1 MRKTSL
7 IVAMTAG
14 LAGAV
19 GLSGSAMAQPGQAAP
34 QPRARLQV
42 DPTSPAEPGSP
53 TPPGGTAP
61 ATPAPATP
69 APANPEP
76 AAAEPAPLAPAP
88 EESPAEA
95 PPAASAPG
103 PLESTLFPNPSLDSD
118 SLKRQGEERPD
129 ARRQGASVTLEDIFA
144 EDWWS
149 HARPIFE
156 FHGYFRTRA
165 HLFYNFALGR
175 RDAPGNSLYAQPP
188 DNQYQSVVNN
198 MPGAT
203 VGPTLC
209 NADES
214 DGPADANNLRPCQNK
229 TQAGANLRFRLN
241 PELHVSD
248 NVRVLSQIDILDNVV
263 MGSTPEGYG
272 LTPASERLGYE
283 VSRRSGY
290 LPNGYLDTTQTSPT
304 SGVNS
309 LQDSISVK
317 RAWAEYTTP
326 LGEARFGRMPNHWGL
341 GMLFNSG
348 DGYDDDAQSTV
359 DRLMIASGIKLIDL
373 TIAGMWDFPH
383 EGPLTGSPIA
393 GSEQYDSAELDDVSQ
408 YGLMI
413 LRSKSPELTKLE
425 LARGNLV
432 FNTGL
437 YVNYRD
443 QVLANDQIGNSGA
456 NVPGAGSA
464 LTYARRGMSMWVPD
478 LWLQLLY
485 KKLRVEAEVA
495 AVLGSVES
503 TAIRSNETDFA
514 TGNDTADR
522 KLRQYGFAFELQQKL
537 VEDRLRLNFKTGWAS
552 GDPDA
557 FDPDS
562 AGNLIPGSAEQ
573 QVNDDTISTFRFHPS
588 YRVDAILN
596 RYILQRIQG
605 TYYFNPSLEYDFS
618 RQPNG
623 QRIGGG
629 ISAVWTRASE
639 FVQTP
644 GHSEDLGLELGGSL
658 YFQSKD
664 GAINDDPTRMGGFF
678 GQLQYSVLFP
688 LDGIGY
694 QAVPRQTLGLDT
706 SAAQMLRLYLGVF
719 F

>member
-7 IVAMTAG
+7 IVALATG
-14 LAGAV
+14 LAGAM
-19 GLSGSAMAQPGQAAP
+19 GLAGSASAQPG
-34 QPRARLQV
+34 
-42 DPTSPAEPGSP
+42 
-53 TPPGGTAP
+53 
-61 ATPAPATP
+61 
-69 APANPEP
+69 EP
-76 AAAEPAPLAPAP
+76 AAPTEPQEPPAAPAAPDAGDTLPPPAPPSAEEAPAD
-88 EESPAEA
+88 A
-95 PPAASAPG
+95 PPAAGAAPA
-103 PLESTLFPNPSLDSD
+103 PLEHTLFPNPSLDSEN
-118 SLKRQGEERPD
+118 LKRQGEERPD
-129 ARRQGASVTLEDIFA
+129 ARNRGGSVTLEDIFA

-175 RDAPGNSLYAQPP
+175 RDAPASSLYAPPP
-188 DNQYQSVVNN
+188 DNQYTTVVGN
-198 MPGAT
+198 MPGNT
-203 VGPTLC
+203 VGPVLC
-209 NADES
+209 RNDETEAS
-214 DGPADANNLRPCQNK
+214 AATQLTGTDLRACRNK

-263 MGSTPEGYG
+263 FGSTPEGYE
-272 LTPASERLGYE
+272 LSPALSGGGYQ
-283 VSRRSGY
+283 VSPRSPY
-290 LPNGYLDTTQTSPT
+290 LPNGYLDATQAPPR

-317 RAWAEYTTP
+317 RAWAEFTTP

-341 GMLFNSG
+341 GMVFNGG

-359 DRLMIASGIKLIDL
+359 DRIMFASGIKLIDL
-373 TIAGMWDFPH
+373 VVAGMWDFPH
-383 EGPLTGSPIA
+383 EGPTTGAPYA
-393 GSEQYDSAELDDVSQ
+393 GSEQYDRAELDDVSQ

-437 YVNYRD
+437 YVSYRD
-443 QVLANDQIGNSGA
+443 QLLADDRSGNSGA
-456 NVPGAGSA
+456 NVPGADAATLGN
-464 LTYARRGMSMWVPD
+464 TGYARRGLSMWLPD

-485 KKLRVEAEVA
+485 KKLRIETEIA

-503 TAIRSNETDFA
+503 TAVNPNVPDFA
-514 TGNDTADR
+514 TGAQATR

-537 VEDRLRLNFKTGWAS
+537 VEDRLRLSFKSGWAS
-552 GDPDA
+552 GDADA
-557 FDPDS
+557 FDPDA
-562 AGNLIPGSAEQ
+562 AGNLIPGNNEQ

-588 YRVDAILN
+588 YRVDGILN

-605 TYYFNPSLEYDFS
+605 TYYFNPSLDYDFS

-644 GHSEDLGLELGGSL
+644 GHSADLGLELGGSL

-688 LDGIGY
+688 LDGLGY
-694 QAVPRQTLGLDT
+694 QAVPRTQLGLDT
-706 SAAQMLRLYLGVF
+706 SAAQMLRLYLGVMF
-719 F
+719 

>member
-1 MRKTSL
+1 M
-7 IVAMTAG
+7 
-14 LAGAV
+14 
-19 GLSGSAMAQPGQAAP
+19 
-34 QPRARLQV
+34 
-42 DPTSPAEPGSP
+42 
-53 TPPGGTAP
+53 
-61 ATPAPATP
+61 
-69 APANPEP
+69 
-76 AAAEPAPLAPAP
+76 
-88 EESPAEA
+88 
-95 PPAASAPG
+95 
-103 PLESTLFPNPSLDSD
+103 ESTLFPNPALDSEG
-118 SLKRQGEERPD
+118 LKRQGEERPD
-129 ARRQGASVTLEDIFA
+129 ARRQGASVSLEDIFA

-165 HLFYNFALGR
+165 HLFYNFSLGR
-175 RDAPGNSLYAQPP
+175 RDDPANSLYPQPP
-188 DNQYQSVVNN
+188 DNQYTSIVNN
-198 MPGAT
+198 MQGST
-203 VGPTLC
+203 TGPTLC
-209 NADES
+209 SSDES
-214 DGPADANNLRPCQNK
+214 DGTPNADTGLRPCQNK

-272 LTPASERLGYE
+272 LSPAQGGGYQ
-283 VSRRSGY
+283 VLPRGGY
-290 LPNGYLDTTQTSPT
+290 LPNGYLDFTQTPPT

-309 LQDSISVK
+309 LQDSVSVK
-317 RAWAEYTTP
+317 RAWGEYTTP
-326 LGEARFGRMPNHWGL
+326 LGEVRFGRMPHHWGL

-348 DGYDDDAQSTV
+348 DGYDDDVQSTV
-359 DRLMIASGIKLIDL
+359 DRLMVASGIKLIDL

-383 EGPLTGSPIA
+383 EGPTTGVPIA
-393 GSEQYDSAELDDVSQ
+393 GSEQYDRAELDDVSQ

-437 YVNYRD
+437 YVLRRD
-443 QVLANDQIGNSGA
+443 QVLANDLSGATNA
-456 NVPGAGSA
+456 NVPGSNPSI
-464 LTYARRGMSMWVPD
+464 TYARRGMSMWVPD

-485 KKLRVEAEVA
+485 KKLRVEAEIA

-503 TAIRSNETDFA
+503 TQIGANETAFGEGA
-514 TGNDTADR
+514 ESAKR

-557 FDPDS
+557 FDPNS
-562 AGNLIPGSAEQ
+562 AGNLVPGPAEQ

-588 YRVDAILN
+588 YRVDTILN
-596 RYILQRIQG
+596 RYLLQRIQG
-605 TYYFNPSLEYDFS
+605 SYYFNPSLEYDFT

-629 ISAVWTRASE
+629 INAVWTRASE
-639 FVQTP
+639 FVQAP

-664 GAINDDPTRMGGFF
+664 GAINDDPARMGGFF
-678 GQLQYSVLFP
+678 AQLQYSVLFP
-688 LDGIGY
+688 LDGMGY
-694 QAVPRQTLGLDT
+694 QAVPRSQLGLDT

>member
-1 MRKTSL
+1 M
-7 IVAMTAG
+7 
-14 LAGAV
+14 
-19 GLSGSAMAQPGQAAP
+19 SGSALAQQGPAAP
-34 QPRARLQV
+34 QRARLQ
-42 DPTSPAEPGSP
+42 DPTSPVPPAPSP
-53 TPPGGTAP
+53 TPPPAP
-61 ATPAPATP
+61 SPAPAPGSPVPDSLVP
-69 APANPEP
+69 APQEDDAQPPPE
-76 AAAEPAPLAPAP
+76 PLAPAP

-95 PPAASAPG
+95 PSAPPSLS
-103 PLESTLFPNPSLDSD
+103 PLEGTLFPSPAADSE
-118 SLKRQGEERPD
+118 SLKRQGDERPD
-129 ARRQGASVTLEDIFA
+129 ARRQGGSVTLDEIFA

-175 RDAPGNSLYAQPP
+175 RDDPANALYAQPP
-188 DNQYQSVVNN
+188 DNQYTSIVNDMGGN
-198 MPGAT
+198 T
-203 VGPTLC
+203 VGPILC
-209 NADES
+209 TSDES
-214 DGPADANNLRPCQNK
+214 DAAVSPNGLRPCQNK

-263 MGSTPEGYG
+263 FGSTPEGYALSPFQDG
-272 LTPASERLGYE
+272 GYQVLERG
-283 VSRRSGY
+283 GY
-290 LPNGYLDTTQTSPT
+290 LPNGYLDATQTTPT

-326 LGEARFGRMPNHWGL
+326 LGEARFGRMPHHWGL

-348 DGYDDDAQSTV
+348 DGHDDDVQSTV
-359 DRLMIASGIKLIDL
+359 DRLMVATGIKLIDL

-383 EGPLTGSPIA
+383 EGPTTGVPIA
-393 GSEQYDSAELDDVSQ
+393 GSEQYDRAELDDVSQ

-437 YVNYRD
+437 YVLRRD
-443 QVLANDQIGNSGA
+443 QALANDLSGSAGA
-456 NVPGAGSA
+456 NVPGASTSV
-464 LTYARRGMSMWVPD
+464 TYARRGMSMWVPD

-485 KKLRVEAEVA
+485 KKLRVEAEIA
-495 AVLGSVES
+495 AILGSVES
-503 TAIRSNETDFA
+503 TEIASNETDFTA
-514 TGNDTADR
+514 GNDSSKR

-552 GDPDA
+552 GDGDA
-557 FDPDS
+557 FDPNS
-562 AGNLIPGSAEQ
+562 AGNLIPGRAEQ

-629 ISAVWTRASE
+629 INAVWTRASE
-639 FVQTP
+639 AVQTP

-664 GAINDDPTRMGGFF
+664 GAVNDDPTRMGGFF
-678 GQLQYSVLFP
+678 AQLQYAVLFP
-688 LDGIGY
+688 LDGMGY
-694 QAVPRQTLGLDT
+694 QALPRQNLGLDT